1 MGWGIG
7 VWEGRDSGAR
17 ADCSDTTI
25 RPRWALISRVSG
37 GRRERTSRSP
47 DNSGYKRKNMENK
60 EKRRN
65 KKKN

>member
-1 MGWGIG
+1 MRVIWIAVRWRGNPS
-7 VWEGRDSGAR
+7 V
-17 ADCSDTTI
+17 

-37 GRRERTSRSP
+37 GRRERTSRSL